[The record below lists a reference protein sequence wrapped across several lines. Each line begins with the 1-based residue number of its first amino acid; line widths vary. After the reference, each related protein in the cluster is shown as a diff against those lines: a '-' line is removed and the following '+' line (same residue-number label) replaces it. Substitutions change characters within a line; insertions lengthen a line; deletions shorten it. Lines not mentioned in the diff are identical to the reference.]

1 MSRIGNKEI
10 KILQNVQIELG
21 SKIVIKGPK
30 GELSLDIPTKI
41 DVEKKEDALLVS
53 RKEDDKESKSLHGLI
68 RSLLANMVIG
78 VTDGY
83 KKTLELS
90 GIGFRANL
98 TDNKL
103 SLSIG
108 FSHTVEI
115 EAPEGI
121 TFSVSGNKITVSG
134 IDKELVGRV
143 AAQIRKNRPPDAYK
157 GKGIKYE
164 GEVLRLK
171 PGKAAKAGIG
181 ATT

>member
-10 KILQNVQIELG
+10 IIPQNVQVDLG
-21 SKIVIKGPK
+21 SKVVVKGPK
-30 GELSLDIPTKI
+30 GELSLMIPSKI
-41 DVEKKEDALLVS
+41 VVEKKEAVLRIS
-53 RKEDDKESKSLHGLI
+53 RKDEDKESKSLHGLI
-68 RSLLANMVIG
+68 RSLIANMVVG

-98 TDNKL
+98 TGNKL
-103 SLSIG
+103 VLNVG
-108 FSHTVEI
+108 FSHLVEI
-115 EAPEGI
+115 EPSEGV
-121 TFSVSGNKITVSG
+121 TFAVSGNKIAVSG
-134 IDKELVGRV
+134 IDKEVVGRV
-143 AAQIRKNRPPDAYK
+143 AAQIRKVRPPDAYK

-171 PGKAAKAGIG
+171 PGKAAKAGVG

>member
-10 KILQNVQIELG
+10 IIPQNVKEDLG
-21 SKIVIKGPK
+21 TKVVVKGPK
-30 GELSLDIPTKI
+30 GELSLMIPSKI
-41 DVEKKEDALLVS
+41 VVEKKEAVLKVS
-53 RKEDDKESKSLHGLI
+53 RKDEDKESKSLHGLI
-68 RSLLANMVIG
+68 RSLIANMVVG

-98 TDNKL
+98 TGNKL
-103 SLSIG
+103 VLNVG
-108 FSHTVEI
+108 FSHLVEI
-115 EAPEGI
+115 EPSEGV
-121 TFSVSGNKITVSG
+121 TFAVSGNKIAVSG
-134 IDKELVGRV
+134 IDKEVVGRV
-143 AAQIRKNRPPDAYK
+143 AAQIRKVRPPDAYK

-171 PGKAAKAGIG
+171 PGKAAKAGVG

>member
-10 KILQNVQIELG
+10 IIPQNVQVDLG
-21 SKIVIKGPK
+21 SKVVVKGPK
-30 GELSLDIPTKI
+30 GELSLMIPSKI
-41 DVEKKEDALLVS
+41 VVEKKEAVLRVS
-53 RKEDDKESKSLHGLI
+53 RKDEDKESKSLHGLI
-68 RSLLANMVIG
+68 RSLIANMVVG

-98 TDNKL
+98 TGNKL
-103 SLSIG
+103 VLNVG
-108 FSHTVEI
+108 FSHLVEI
-115 EAPEGI
+115 EPSEGV
-121 TFSVSGNKITVSG
+121 TFAVSGNKIAVSG
-134 IDKELVGRV
+134 IDKEVVGRV
-143 AAQIRKNRPPDAYK
+143 AAQIRKVRPPDAYK

-171 PGKAAKAGIG
+171 PGKAAKAGVG

>member
-10 KILQNVQIELG
+10 IIPQNVQVDLG
-21 SKIVIKGPK
+21 SKVVVKGPK
-30 GELSLDIPTKI
+30 GELSLMIPSKI
-41 DVEKKEDALLVS
+41 VVEKKEAVLRVS
-53 RKEDDKESKSLHGLI
+53 RKDEDKESKSLHGLI
-68 RSLLANMVIG
+68 RSLIANMVVG

-98 TDNKL
+98 TGNKL
-103 SLSIG
+103 VLSVG
-108 FSHTVEI
+108 FSHLVEI
-115 EAPEGI
+115 EPSEGV
-121 TFSVSGNKITVSG
+121 TFAVSGNKIAVSG
-134 IDKELVGRV
+134 IDKEVVGRV
-143 AAQIRKNRPPDAYK
+143 AAQIRKVRPPDAYK

-171 PGKAAKAGIG
+171 PGKAAKAGVG

>member
-10 KILQNVQIELG
+10 IIPQNVQVELG
-21 SKIVIKGPK
+21 SKVVVKGPK
-30 GELSLDIPTKI
+30 GELSLMIPSKI
-41 DVEKKEDALLVS
+41 VVEKKEAVLRVS
-53 RKEDDKESKSLHGLI
+53 RKDEDKESKSLHGLI
-68 RSLLANMVIG
+68 RSLIANMVVG

-98 TDNKL
+98 TGNKL
-103 SLSIG
+103 VLNVG
-108 FSHTVEI
+108 FSHLVEI
-115 EAPEGI
+115 EPSEGV
-121 TFSVSGNKITVSG
+121 TFAVSGNKIAVSG
-134 IDKELVGRV
+134 IDKEVVGRV
-143 AAQIRKNRPPDAYK
+143 AAQIRKVRPPDAYK

-171 PGKAAKAGIG
+171 PGKAAKAGVG

>member
-10 KILQNVQIELG
+10 IIPQNVQVDLG
-21 SKIVIKGPK
+21 SKVVVKGPK
-30 GELSLDIPTKI
+30 GELSLMIPSKI
-41 DVEKKEDALLVS
+41 VVEKKEAVLRVS
-53 RKEDDKESKSLHGLI
+53 RKDEDKESKSLHGLI
-68 RSLLANMVIG
+68 RSLIANMVVG

-98 TDNKL
+98 TGNKL
-103 SLSIG
+103 VLSVG

-115 EAPEGI
+115 EPSEGI
-121 TFSVSGNKITVSG
+121 TFAVSGNKIAVSG
-134 IDKELVGRV
+134 IDKEVVGRV
-143 AAQIRKNRPPDAYK
+143 AAQIRKVRPPDAYK

-171 PGKAAKAGIG
+171 PGKSAKAGVG

>member
-10 KILQNVQIELG
+10 IIPQNVQVELG
-21 SKIVIKGPK
+21 SKVVVKGPK
-30 GELSLDIPTKI
+30 GELSLMIPSKI
-41 DVEKKEDALLVS
+41 VVEKKEAMLRVS
-53 RKEDDKESKSLHGLI
+53 RKDEDKESKSLHGLI
-68 RSLLANMVIG
+68 RSLIANMVVG

-98 TDNKL
+98 TGNKL
-103 SLSIG
+103 VLNVG
-108 FSHTVEI
+108 FSHLVEI
-115 EAPEGI
+115 EPSEGV
-121 TFSVSGNKITVSG
+121 TFAVSGNKIAVSG
-134 IDKELVGRV
+134 IDKEVVGRV
-143 AAQIRKNRPPDAYK
+143 AAQIRKVRPPDAYK

-171 PGKAAKAGIG
+171 PGKAAKAGVG

>member
-10 KILQNVQIELG
+10 IIPQNVQVDLG
-21 SKIVIKGPK
+21 PKVIVKGPK
-30 GELSLDIPTKI
+30 GELSLMIPSKI
-41 DVEKKEDALLVS
+41 VVEKKEAVLRVS
-53 RKEDDKESKSLHGLI
+53 RKDEDKESKSLHGLI
-68 RSLLANMVIG
+68 RSLIANMVVG

-98 TDNKL
+98 TGNKL
-103 SLSIG
+103 VLNVG
-108 FSHTVEI
+108 FSHLVEI
-115 EAPEGI
+115 EPSEGV
-121 TFSVSGNKITVSG
+121 TFAVSGNKIAVSG
-134 IDKELVGRV
+134 IDKEIVGRV
-143 AAQIRKNRPPDAYK
+143 AAQIRKVRPPDAYK

-171 PGKAAKAGIG
+171 PGKAAKAGVG

>member
-10 KILQNVQIELG
+10 KIPQNVQVELG
-21 SKIVIKGPK
+21 LKVHIKGPK
-30 GELSLDIPTKI
+30 GELSLDIPSKI
-41 DVEKKEDALLVS
+41 VVEKKGDVVSVS
-53 RKEDDKESKSLHGLI
+53 RKNEDKESKSLHGLI
-68 RSLLANMVIG
+68 RSLLANMVVG

-83 KKTLELS
+83 QKTLELS

-98 TDNKL
+98 TGDKIGL
-103 SLSIG
+103 SVG
-108 FSHTVEI
+108 FSHPVEV
-115 EAPEGI
+115 EPPKGI
-121 TFSVSGNKITVSG
+121 TFAVSGNKITVFG

-143 AAQIRKNRPPDAYK
+143 AAQIRKVRPPDAYK

-171 PGKAAKAGIG
+171 PGKAAKAGVG